1 MPEHTSRN
9 PGKRSRAF
17 PIVLLVLAAG
27 FALSAAH
34 GSSKKGAEAPPVNP
48 DLAKV
53 LARFDE
59 VQASIRSLSAEFTET
74 RKSPLLKEPIVSK
87 GRFFL
92 TKPKSVMW
100 EYLTPEAM
108 RFVIAN
114 DEYVGY
120 FPGRK
125 RAERRDIHR
134 FSDQLFRFF
143 GLGQGSAELQ
153 KFYEITLGDAGTS
166 MKGTHLLV
174 LSPKKKRAKK
184 ALESVL
190 FWVDA
195 ERMLPRK
202 VAYRAKDGS
211 TREFVFGET
220 RVNPDFS
227 ASLYEVRIP
236 PDYTVTSGFSGFDLA
251 AEPN

>member
-1 MPEHTSRN
+1 MQETASR
-9 PGKRSRAF
+9 RSRKGVRSSFIVAF
-17 PIVLLVLAAG
+17 VLAAG
-27 FALSAAH
+27 FASAAAH
-34 GSSKKGAEAPPVNP
+34 GVSKKGGEPQPMSP

-59 VQASIRSLSAEFTET
+59 VQGSIRSLSAEFTET
-74 RKSPLLKEPIVSK
+74 RKSPLLKEPIVAK

-100 EYLTPEAM
+100 EYTAPEAM

-143 GLGQGSAELQ
+143 GLGQGSGELQ
-153 KFYEITLGDAGTS
+153 KFYEITLGDPGTS
-166 MKGTHLLV
+166 MKGTCLLV
-174 LSPKKKRAKK
+174 LSPKKKRVKK
-184 ALESVL
+184 AVESVQL
-190 FWVDA
+190 WVDA

-202 VAYRAKDGS
+202 IAYRARDGS
-211 TREFVFGET
+211 TREIAFNET
-220 RVNPDFS
+220 RVNPDLS
-227 ASLYEVRIP
+227 ASLYEVSIP
-236 PDYTVTSGFSGFDLA
+236 ADYTVTSGFSGFDLSVA
-251 AEPN
+251 PN